1 MLIPLSYSIRSLF
14 VRKATTIATA
24 LGIGLVVF
32 VLAAALMLSRGIRE
46 TLVSSGQSD
55 RAIVLRQGAD
65 NELSSGFDTT
75 TVGIILAAPGVKKDG
90 STPLG
95 SGEVVVV
102 ITAPKFGA
110 ENQISN
116 VQVRGVTPTSI
127 ALRKELKVI
136 EGRAPTPGT
145 DEAMIGKG
153 LDGRFAGMKLGDK
166 VELKKNRA
174 VSVVGVFEAGRSAFE
189 SEVWVDVDTLRSTF
203 GREGSVCSVIVQLES
218 PAKFDAFKATVEH
231 DKQLGMAVTRE
242 DKYYE
247 KQSEGTSIFITALG
261 AIIALFFSAGAM
273 IGATITMYAAVSQ
286 RSREIGTLQA
296 LGFSRLAV
304 LVAFMVESIVLA
316 FGGACLG
323 ALASLAMSGV
333 SFSMMNFATWQ
344 EVTFSFRPSAFI
356 LLLSVGVGAFMGLVG
371 GFFPAVR
378 AARTAPIQA
387 MRA

>member
-1 MLIPLSYSIRSLF
+1 MLIPFSYSIRSLF
-14 VRKATTIATA
+14 VRKTTTVATA

-102 ITAPKFGA
+102 ITAPKLGA

-116 VQVRGVTPTSI
+116 VQVRGVTPTSL
-127 ALRKELKVI
+127 ALRKELKVVQ
-136 EGRAPTPGT
+136 GRPPTPGT
-145 DEAMIGKG
+145 DEAMIGTG

-166 VELKKNRA
+166 LELKKNRS

-261 AIIALFFSAGAM
+261 VIIALFFSAGAM

-296 LGFSRLAV
+296 LGFSRTAV
-304 LVAFMVESIVLA
+304 LLSFMLESIVLA

-344 EVTFSFRPSAFI
+344 EV
-356 LLLSVGVGAFMGLVG
+356 SVAVGAFMGLVG

>member
-1 MLIPLSYSIRSLF
+1 MLIPLSYSFRSLF
-14 VRKATTIATA
+14 VRKTTTVATA
-24 LGIGLVVF
+24 FGIGLVVF
-32 VLAAALMLSRGIRE
+32 VLATALMLSRGIRE
-46 TLVSSGQSD
+46 TLVSSGQAD

-65 NELSSGFDTT
+65 NELSSGFDTP
-75 TVGIILAAPGVKKDG
+75 TVGIILAAPGVKKEG

-102 ITAPKFGA
+102 ITAPKLGA
-110 ENQISN
+110 EDQISN
-116 VQVRGVTPTSI
+116 VQVRGVSPTSV
-127 ALRKELKVI
+127 ALRKELKVV
-136 EGRAPTPGT
+136 EGRPPTPGT

-153 LDGRFAGMKLGDK
+153 LDGRFAGMKLGDS
-166 VELKKNRA
+166 VELKKNRS
-174 VSVVGVFEAGRSAFE
+174 VNVVGVFEAGGSAFE
-189 SEVWVDVDTLRSTF
+189 SEVWVDVETLRSTF
-203 GREGSVCSVIVQLES
+203 GREGIVSSVIVQLES
-218 PAKFDAFKATVEH
+218 PSKFDAFAATVEH
-231 DKQLGMAVTRE
+231 DKQLGMEVYRE
-242 DKYYE
+242 DRYYE

-261 AIIALFFSAGAM
+261 VIIAVFFSMGAM

-296 LGFSRLAV
+296 LGFSRFAV
-304 LVAFMVESIVLA
+304 LVAFMFESIVLA

-344 EVTFSFRPSAFI
+344 EITFSFRPSIEI
-356 LLLSVGVGAFMGLVG
+356 LLGSLIAGATMGLLG
-371 GFFPAVR
+371 GFFPAIR

>member
-1 MLIPLSYSIRSLF
+1 MLIPITYSVRSLF
-14 VRKATTIATA
+14 VRKTTTIATA

-32 VLAAALMLSRGIRE
+32 VLATALMLSRGIKE

-75 TVGIILAAPGVKKDG
+75 TVGIILAAPGVKKEG
-90 STPLG
+90 SAPLG
-95 SGEVVVV
+95 AGEVVVV
-102 ITAPKFGA
+102 ITAEKFGVKD
-110 ENQISN
+110 QISN
-116 VQVRGVTPTSI
+116 VQVRGVTATSV

-136 EGRAPTPGT
+136 EGRPPTPGT

-153 LDGRFAGMKLGDK
+153 LDGRFAGMKLGQQ
-166 VELKKNRA
+166 VELKKNRS
-174 VSVVGVFEAGRSAFE
+174 VNVVGVFEAGGSAFE

-203 GREGSVCSVIVQLES
+203 GREGLVCSVLVQLES
-218 PAKFDAFKATVEH
+218 PAKFDAFAAAVEH
-231 DKQLGMAVTRE
+231 DKQLGMEVFRE
-242 DKYYE
+242 DRYYE

-261 AIIALFFSAGAM
+261 IIIAVFFSMGAM

-296 LGFSRLAV
+296 LGFSRTAV
-304 LVAFMVESIVLA
+304 LLAFMLEAVVLA
-316 FGGACLG
+316 LGGACLG

-333 SFSMMNFATWQ
+333 TFSMMNFATWQ
-344 EVTFSFRPSAFI
+344 EITFSFRPSLGI
-356 LLLSVGVGAFMGLVG
+356 LLGSVATGAFMGLLG